1 MMPLGKKRVP
11 RLAVLLLV
19 GNLLFIWGK
28 SLLPASLSGALSQ
41 WLRDL
46 LGLMSGEG
54 TGGSDGVLRKIAHFS
69 EFCTLG
75 ILLGWIFSALKKRKQ
90 TVVCLTAVCGLT
102 VACVDEMLQH
112 FAAGRAPRLTDV
124 AIDCA
129 GVLAGI
135 GLLGLGYAI
144 KMKQSNQFG
153 GKQQ

>member
-1 MMPLGKKRVP
+1 MMASEKKRVP

-19 GNLLFIWGK
+19 GNLLFIWGN

-41 WLRDL
+41 WIRDL
-46 LGLMSGEG
+46 LGLVSGEG
-54 TGGSDGVLRKIAHFS
+54 TGGSDGVLRKIAHFA

-75 ILLGWIFSALKKRKQ
+75 ILLGWLFAALKKRKQ
-90 TVVCLTAVCGLT
+90 TVVCLAAACGCT

-135 GLLGLGYAI
+135 GLLGLGYAM
-144 KMKQSNQFG
+144 KMKRSDKFG